1 MKQLFLFLLVLIFSI
16 QGILSQ
22 EKELKTE
29 KSPQE
34 LENYYN
40 MKFKKKKKT
49 AWILLGAG
57 VGAMA
62 IGTAIAY
69 STDSFDSTVVYGAGA
84 FVAGAASAIV
94 SIPAFIH
101 AHSFKKKAAAS
112 SSFQVSLG
120 TISTPQRNN
129 FALGVS
135 YNF

>member
-1 MKQLFLFLLVLIFSI
+1 MKQLILFLFIFIFST

-22 EKELKTE
+22 EKELITE

-34 LENYYN
+34 LENYYT

-69 STDSFDSTVVYGAGA
+69 SSEYGDSTVVYGAGA
-84 FVAGAASAIV
+84 FVAGGGVGDCEYS
-94 SIPAFIH
+94 SIHQSKLF
-101 AHSFKKKAAAS
+101 
-112 SSFQVSLG
+112 
-120 TISTPQRNN
+120 
-129 FALGVS
+129 
-135 YNF
+135 